1 MDAVRR
7 TAVYVGVLFIIATVA
22 SLVASALSAPAS
34 ASVYLTGVAGHADQV
49 KVGVLF
55 QLMAAIAVVL
65 IPAFLFP
72 ILRQHNE
79 GIAIG
84 YLGIRIVEAVVMV
97 VGAVGT
103 LLLVTLSQ
111 KYVNAGAPPDQSYQ
125 TAGAVL
131 QGIGTWTFVL
141 DPLVFGVGAA
151 LFYYLLVRTRLVP
164 LWLSLWGLAGAALVV
179 GAAFSGLFGAFQF
192 ALAVPIAVQ
201 EMALAGWL
209 IVKGFNSSV
218 EPPGALPRTR
228 TSTTD

>member
-1 MDAVRR
+1 MDAVKKL
-7 TAVYVGVLFIIATVA
+7 AVLVGALFIIATVA
-22 SLVASALSAPAS
+22 SLIGSALSAPAS
-34 ASVYLTGVAGHADQV
+34 ASDYLTGVAGHANQV
-49 KVGVLF
+49 KVGALF
-55 QLMAAIAVVL
+55 QLLAAIAVVL

-72 ILRQHNE
+72 ILRRHDE

-111 KYVNAGAPPDQSYQ
+111 KYVNAGAPPDPSYQ

-131 QGIGTWTFVL
+131 QGVSTWTFVL

-151 LFYYLLVRTRLVP
+151 LVYYLLARTRLVP
-164 LWLSLWGLAGAALVV
+164 LWLSLWGLVGAALVV
-179 GAAFSGLFGAFQF
+179 GAAFSGLFGTFQF
-192 ALAVPIAVQ
+192 DLAVPIAVQ

-209 IVKGFNSSV
+209 IFRGFNSSV
-218 EPPGALPRTR
+218 EPPGTLQRTR
-228 TSTTD
+228 TSTTE